1 MKEQPVRRSIGYKAA
16 GFRPSGTLWLL
27 IGCASWCPVAV
38 GQTTSTSGNL
48 SPPPSSS
55 STYGGQSNRS
65 SSGSA
70 AAGIGAFSQS
80 PYSGS
85 VTEGKATPEVLPLA
99 FKDALERALR
109 NNLGLLLSNDYTLA
123 ARGEKWNELSALL
136 PHLNA
141 TASQSVAQIDLA
153 ALGFRFRIPGIP
165 QVVGPLGIFQS
176 SFNLSQSVFDYSAIK
191 RLRGAKEEEKSA
203 QYSLKNARELVVLAT
218 GNAYL
223 LSLSGGAR
231 VDTAQADV
239 ETAQALFDKAADQ
252 QKAGVSPAIDVLR
265 AQVELQS
272 RQQQLIVARNEY
284 AKQKLQL
291 ARVIGL
297 PTGQEFTLTTAV
309 PYEPLVGLGVE
320 EYLRRAYLARPD
332 YLAAVEDE
340 RSAEARRRAA
350 TAQHYPTLDI
360 AGDYGAAGV
369 NIGMSHGA
377 FQVGAILT
385 IPITAGGKTHAD
397 VLEAEA
403 ALRQSRQQLENLQ
416 GQIDYE
422 VRTALLD
429 LAAAA
434 DQVEVARS
442 SVELAQQT
450 LTQARDRF
458 AAGVTD
464 NLEVVQA
471 QESVAAANESY
482 IAGLYA
488 HNIAKLEL
496 AKAIGFAEEGVNRY
510 LQGK

>member
-1 MKEQPVRRSIGYKAA
+1 M
-16 GFRPSGTLWLL
+16 
-27 IGCASWCPVAV
+27 
-38 GQTTSTSGNL
+38 GQL
-48 SPPPSSS
+48 SSPTVVQQPSSS
-55 STYGGQSNRS
+55 NSSDYGAQNNGS
-65 SSGSA
+65 SSTSRSAVLGSL
-70 AAGIGAFSQS
+70 GQS

-85 VTEGKATPEVLPLA
+85 VTEGKATTEVLPLA
-99 FKDALERALR
+99 FKDALERGLR
-109 NNLGLLLSNDYTLA
+109 NNLGLLLTNDYTLA

-153 ALGFRFRIPGIP
+153 SLGFRFRVLPGIP
-165 QVVGPLGIFQS
+165 PVVGPLGIFQS
-176 SFNLSQSVFDYSAIK
+176 SFNLSQTVFDYSAMQ

-239 ETAQALFDKAADQ
+239 RTAQALYDKAADQ

-272 RQQQLIVARNEY
+272 RQQRLIVARNDY

-291 ARVIGL
+291 GRVIGL
-297 PTGQEFTLTTAV
+297 PAPQEFTLTTAA

-332 YLAAVEDE
+332 YLAAVEDV
-340 RSAEARRRAA
+340 RAAEARRRAA
-350 TAQHYPTLDI
+350 TAEHYPTLDI
-360 AGDYGAAGV
+360 AGNYGAAGV
-369 NIGMSHGA
+369 NIGISHGA
-377 FQVGAILT
+377 FQVGATLT
-385 IPITAGGKTHAD
+385 IPITAGGKTHSD

-422 VRTALLD
+422 VRIALLD

-442 SVELAQQT
+442 SVELANQT

-496 AKAIGFAEEGVNRY
+496 ATAIGFAEEGVNRY
-510 LQGK
+510 LLDK

>member
-1 MKEQPVRRSIGYKAA
+1 M
-16 GFRPSGTLWLL
+16 
-27 IGCASWCPVAV
+27 
-38 GQTTSTSGNL
+38 GQL
-48 SPPPSSS
+48 SSPTVVQQPSSS
-55 STYGGQSNRS
+55 NSSDYGAQNNGS
-65 SSGSA
+65 SSTSRSTVLGSL
-70 AAGIGAFSQS
+70 GQS

-85 VTEGKATPEVLPLA
+85 VTEGKATTEVLPLA
-99 FKDALERALR
+99 FKDALERGLR
-109 NNLGLLLSNDYTLA
+109 NNLGLLLTNDYTLA

-153 ALGFRFRIPGIP
+153 SLGFRFRVPGIP
-165 QVVGPLGIFQS
+165 PVVGPLGIFQS
-176 SFNLSQSVFDYSAIK
+176 SFNLSQTVFDYSAIQ

-239 ETAQALFDKAADQ
+239 RTAQALYDKAADQ

-272 RQQQLIVARNEY
+272 RQQRLIVARNDY

-291 ARVIGL
+291 GRVIGL
-297 PTGQEFTLTTAV
+297 PAPQEFTLTTAA

-332 YLAAVEDE
+332 YLAAVEDV
-340 RSAEARRRAA
+340 RAAEARRRAA
-350 TAQHYPTLDI
+350 TAEHYPTLDI
-360 AGDYGAAGV
+360 AGNYGAAGV
-369 NIGMSHGA
+369 NIGISHGA
-377 FQVGAILT
+377 FQVGATLT
-385 IPITAGGKTHAD
+385 IPITAGGKTHSD

-422 VRTALLD
+422 VRIALLD

-442 SVELAQQT
+442 SVELANQT

-496 AKAIGFAEEGVNRY
+496 ATAIGFAEEGVNRY
-510 LQGK
+510 LQDK

>member
-1 MKEQPVRRSIGYKAA
+1 M
-16 GFRPSGTLWLL
+16 
-27 IGCASWCPVAV
+27 
-38 GQTTSTSGNL
+38 GQL
-48 SPPPSSS
+48 SSPTVVQQPSSS
-55 STYGGQSNRS
+55 NSSDYGAQNNGS
-65 SSGSA
+65 SSTSRSTVLGSL
-70 AAGIGAFSQS
+70 GQS

-85 VTEGKATPEVLPLA
+85 VTEGKATTEVLPLA
-99 FKDALERALR
+99 FKDALERGLR
-109 NNLGLLLSNDYTLA
+109 NNLGLLLTNDYTLA

-153 ALGFRFRIPGIP
+153 SLGFRFRVPGIP
-165 QVVGPLGIFQS
+165 PVVGPLGIFQS
-176 SFNLSQSVFDYSAIK
+176 SFNLSQTVFDYSAMQ

-239 ETAQALFDKAADQ
+239 RTAQALYDKAADQ

-272 RQQQLIVARNEY
+272 RQQRLIVARNDY

-291 ARVIGL
+291 GRVIGL
-297 PTGQEFTLTTAV
+297 PAPQEFTLTTAA

-332 YLAAVEDE
+332 YLAAVEDV
-340 RSAEARRRAA
+340 RAAEARRRAA
-350 TAQHYPTLDI
+350 TAEHYPTLDI
-360 AGDYGAAGV
+360 AGNYGAAGV
-369 NIGMSHGA
+369 NIGISHGA
-377 FQVGAILT
+377 FQVGATLT
-385 IPITAGGKTHAD
+385 IPITAGGKTHSD

-422 VRTALLD
+422 VRIALLD

-442 SVELAQQT
+442 SVELANQT

-496 AKAIGFAEEGVNRY
+496 ATAIGFAEEGVNRY
-510 LQGK
+510 LQDK

>member
-1 MKEQPVRRSIGYKAA
+1 MRYKAA
-16 GFRPSGTLWLL
+16 GFRPAGTLWLL
-27 IGCASWCPVAV
+27 MSSVSWCPLAA
-38 GQTTSTSGNL
+38 GQLTSPTAAQPASSSNSSDYGAQNNTGSSGTTSVEVGV
-48 SPPPSSS
+48 
-55 STYGGQSNRS
+55 G
-65 SSGSA
+65 
-70 AAGIGAFSQS
+70 QS

-85 VTEGKATPEVLPLA
+85 VTEGKATSEVLPLA
-99 FKDALERALR
+99 FKDALERGLR
-109 NNLGLLLSNDYTLA
+109 NNLGILLTNDYTLA
-123 ARGEKWNELSALL
+123 ARAEKWNELSALL

-153 ALGFRFRIPGIP
+153 ALGFRFRILPGIP
-165 QVVGPLGIFQS
+165 PVVGPLGIFQS
-176 SFNLSQSVFDYSAIK
+176 SFNLSQTVFDYSALE
-191 RLRGAKEEEKSA
+191 RLRGAKEDEKSA
-203 QYSLKNARELVVLAT
+203 QYSLKNARELVALAT

-239 ETAQALFDKAADQ
+239 ETAQALYDKAADQ

-272 RQQQLIVARNEY
+272 RQQQLIVARNQY

-297 PTGQEFTLTTAV
+297 PAAQEFSLITAA
-309 PYEPLVGLGVE
+309 PFEPLVGLGVE

-332 YLAAVEDE
+332 YLAAVEQV

-350 TAQHYPTLDI
+350 TAEHYPTLDI

-369 NIGMSHGA
+369 NIGISHGA
-377 FQVGAILT
+377 FQVGATLT
-385 IPITAGGKTHAD
+385 IPITAGGKTHSD

-403 ALRQSRQQLENLQ
+403 TLRQSRQQLENLQ
-416 GQIDYE
+416 GQIEYE

-442 SVELAQQT
+442 SVELAKQT

-471 QESVAAANESY
+471 QESLAAANESY
-482 IAGLYA
+482 IDGLYA

-496 AKAIGFAEEGVNRY
+496 ARAVGFAEEGANRY

>member
-1 MKEQPVRRSIGYKAA
+1 MSSV
-16 GFRPSGTLWLL
+16 
-27 IGCASWCPVAV
+27 SWCPFAA
-38 GQTTSTSGNL
+38 GQTNGPTA
-48 SPPPSSS
+48 PDQPSSVGS
-55 STYGGQSNRS
+55 STYSGQTNVG
-65 SSGSA
+65 SSGNVS
-70 AAGIGAFSQS
+70 GGAILSQT

-85 VTEGKATPEVLPLA
+85 VAEGKATSEVLPLA
-99 FKDALERALR
+99 FKDALDRGLR
-109 NNLGLLLSNDYTLA
+109 NNLGILLTNDYTLA
-123 ARGEKWNELSALL
+123 VRGQKWNELSALL

-153 ALGFRFRIPGIP
+153 ALGFRFKFFPEIPN
-165 QVVGPLGIFQS
+165 VLGPLGIFQS
-176 SFNLSQSVFDYSAIK
+176 QVNLSQSVFDYSALQ
-191 RLRGAKEEEKSA
+191 RLRGAKEDEKSA

-231 VDTAQADV
+231 VETAQADV
-239 ETAQALFDKAADQ
+239 ETAQALYDKAADQ

-265 AQVELQS
+265 AQVELKS
-272 RQQQLIVARNEY
+272 RQQQLIVARNDY

-297 PTGQEFTLTTAV
+297 PAGQEFTLTTSA
-309 PYEPLVGLGVE
+309 PYEPQVGLSAE

-332 YLAAVEDE
+332 YLAAVEQM
-340 RSAEARRRAA
+340 RAAEARRRAA
-350 TAQHYPTLDI
+350 TAEHYPTLDI

-369 NIGMSHGA
+369 NIGISHGV
-377 FQVGAILT
+377 FQVGATLT

-403 ALRQSRQQLENLQ
+403 ALRQSRQQLDNLR

-422 VRTALLD
+422 VRIALLD
-429 LAAAA
+429 LNAAA

-442 SVELAQQT
+442 SVDLAKQT

-471 QESVAAANESY
+471 QESLAAANESY

>member
-1 MKEQPVRRSIGYKAA
+1 MSSV
-16 GFRPSGTLWLL
+16 
-27 IGCASWCPVAV
+27 SWCPLAPGQMNGPTVA
-38 GQTTSTSGNL
+38 QQPS
-48 SPPPSSS
+48 PSSS
-55 STYGGQSNRS
+55 SDYGVQSNGGS
-65 SSGSA
+65 PGSA
-70 AAGIGAFSQS
+70 SVGVGSFSQG

-85 VTEGKATPEVLPLA
+85 VTEGKATNEVLPLP
-99 FKDALERALR
+99 FKDALERGLR
-109 NNLGLLLSNDYTLA
+109 NNLGILLTNDYALA
-123 ARGEKWNELSALL
+123 VRGEKWNELSALL

-153 ALGFRFRIPGIP
+153 ALGFRFHFPGIP

-176 SFNLSQSVFDYSAIK
+176 TFNLSQSVFDYSAME
-191 RLRGAKEEEKSA
+191 RLRGAKDEERSA
-203 QYSLKNARELVVLAT
+203 QYSLKNARELVALAT

-231 VDTAQADV
+231 VDTAEADV
-239 ETAQALFDKAADQ
+239 ETAQALYDKAADQ

-272 RQQQLIVARNEY
+272 RQQQLIVARNQY

-291 ARVIGL
+291 TRVIGL
-297 PTGQEFTLTTAV
+297 PAAQEFTLTTAA

-320 EYLRRAYLARPD
+320 EYLRRAYLARSD
-332 YLAAVEDE
+332 YLAAVEQV

-350 TAQHYPTLDI
+350 TAEHYPTLDI

-369 NIGMSHGA
+369 NIGMSHGV
-377 FQVGAILT
+377 FQVGATLT
-385 IPITAGGKTHAD
+385 IPITAGGKTHSD

-403 ALRQSRQQLENLQ
+403 TLRQSRQQLENLQ

-422 VRTALLD
+422 VRIALLD

-434 DQVEVARS
+434 EQVEVARS
-442 SVELAQQT
+442 SVELAKQT

-471 QESVAAANESY
+471 QESLAAANESY
-482 IAGLYA
+482 IDGLYA

-496 AKAIGFAEEGVNRY
+496 ARAIGFAEEGVNRY

>member
-1 MKEQPVRRSIGYKAA
+1 M
-16 GFRPSGTLWLL
+16 
-27 IGCASWCPVAV
+27 
-38 GQTTSTSGNL
+38 GQL
-48 SPPPSSS
+48 SSPTVVQQPSSS
-55 STYGGQSNRS
+55 NSSDYGAQNNGS
-65 SSGSA
+65 SSTSRSTVLGSL
-70 AAGIGAFSQS
+70 GQS

-85 VTEGKATPEVLPLA
+85 VTEGKATTEVLPLA
-99 FKDALERALR
+99 FKDALERGLR
-109 NNLGLLLSNDYTLA
+109 NNLGLLLTNDYTLA

-153 ALGFRFRIPGIP
+153 ALGFRFRVLPGIP
-165 QVVGPLGIFQS
+165 PVVGPLGIFQS
-176 SFNLSQSVFDYSAIK
+176 SFNLSQTVFDYSAMQ

-239 ETAQALFDKAADQ
+239 RTAQALYDKAADQ

-272 RQQQLIVARNEY
+272 RQQRLIVARNDY

-291 ARVIGL
+291 GRVIGL
-297 PTGQEFTLTTAV
+297 PAPQEFTLTTAA

-332 YLAAVEDE
+332 YLAAVEDV
-340 RSAEARRRAA
+340 RAAEARRRAA
-350 TAQHYPTLDI
+350 TAEHYPTLDI
-360 AGDYGAAGV
+360 AGNYGAAGV
-369 NIGMSHGA
+369 NIGISHGA
-377 FQVGAILT
+377 FQVGATLT
-385 IPITAGGKTHAD
+385 IPITAGGKTHSD

-422 VRTALLD
+422 VRIALLD

-442 SVELAQQT
+442 SVELANQT

-496 AKAIGFAEEGVNRY
+496 ATAIGFAEEGVNRY
-510 LQGK
+510 LLDK